1 MSEPLQHPIPRL
13 ADLSLEQKVGQ
24 VIMGGFADPVA
35 DSATLAAVADGSLGN
50 VILFARNCP
59 DAETVASLTRAL
71 QGAAPIPLLIA
82 ADQEGGLVTRLNVG
96 ATLTPGAM
104 ALGATGDTALA
115 EQVAA
120 MMADELR
127 GVGINACLAPV
138 ADVNAN
144 PANPVI
150 GVRSFG
156 EDPDQ
161 VARFVAATTRGLQ
174 HQGVAACAKHF
185 PGHGDTGVDS
195 HLALPRIDRSL
206 DDLERVD
213 LVPFRAA
220 IASGVRLVMTTH
232 IQFPALDPDRP
243 STLSRAILTGLLR
256 ERLGFQ
262 GVVIT
267 DSMEMRGIT
276 QDRTPA
282 EACLAAFA
290 AGADIVC
297 PSHERTD
304 QAGAYAL
311 ILAAV
316 REGRVP
322 LARLDEAVARV
333 LALKQWLL
341 SQGSLRADAAAF
353 ARLDTPGHHE
363 VAAIAAGRAI
373 TLVRHEGPWPPSLA
387 GRVAV
392 VEFGQ
397 PRFTGAEEGQG
408 RLGALAWRLAAAL
421 GQRAEVRSV
430 VAGVTPGE
438 EEAALC
444 LAAAQAADS
453 LVVGTRSATLY
464 AAQAEVVKQ
473 LLAVGKPTVVIAL
486 RTPYDLAAFP
496 EAATYLATYGDAMPS
511 LAAVA
516 AALVGTEMPPGA
528 LPVTI
533 PGLYPRGFS
542 IHHHQ
547 VSSSDE
553 ELRRL

>member
-1 MSEPLQHPIPRL
+1 MSEPRTPFVPRL

-24 VIMGGFADPVA
+24 VIMGGFPDPAADA
-35 DSATLAAVADGSLGN
+35 ATLAAVRDGSLGN

-59 DAETVASLTRAL
+59 DAESVVALNGAL
-71 QGAAPIPLLIA
+71 QAAAPIPLLIA

-104 ALGATGDTALA
+104 ALGATGDTGLA
-115 EQVAA
+115 EGIAA

-127 GVGINACLAPV
+127 GVGINVCLAPT

-150 GVRSFG
+150 GVRAFG
-156 EDPDQ
+156 EDPHQ
-161 VARFVAATTRGLQ
+161 VARFVVATVRGLQ
-174 HQGVAACAKHF
+174 GQGVAACAKHF
-185 PGHGDTGVDS
+185 PGHGDTGIDS
-195 HLALPRIDRSL
+195 HLALPRIDRGL
-206 DDLERVD
+206 ADLERVD
-213 LVPFRAA
+213 LVSFRAA
-220 IASGVRLVMTTH
+220 IAAGVRLVMTTH
-232 IQFPALDPDRP
+232 IQFPALDPDHP
-243 STLSRAILTGLLR
+243 STLSHAILTGLLC

-297 PSHERTD
+297 PSHERAD
-304 QAGAYAL
+304 QAGAHAL

-316 REGRVP
+316 RDGRVP
-322 LARLDEAVARV
+322 LARLDEAVTRV
-333 LALKQWLL
+333 LALKQWLADE
-341 SQGSLRADAAAF
+341 GSLHADPSAF
-353 ARLDTPGHHE
+353 ARLRSPDHE
-363 VAAIAAGRAI
+363 ALAREAATRAV
-373 TLVRHEGPWPPSLA
+373 TLLCHDGPWPPPLA

-397 PRFTGAEEGQG
+397 PRFTGAEEGEG
-408 RLGALAWRLAAAL
+408 RLGALASHLAAAL
-421 GQRAEVRSV
+421 ETRAEVHSV
-430 VAGVTPGE
+430 VAAVAPTDA
-438 EEAALC
+438 EASAC
-444 LAAAQAADS
+444 LAAVREADA
-453 LVVGTRSATLY
+453 LVIGTRSATLHP
-464 AAQAEVVKQ
+464 AQVEAVQ
-473 LLAVGKPTVVIAL
+473 RLLAVGKPTTIIGL

-496 EAATYLATYGDAMPS
+496 EAPTYLATYGDAAPS

-516 AALVGTEMPPGA
+516 AALVSPEPPLGA

-533 PGLYPRGFS
+533 PGLYRRGYS
-542 IHHHQ
+542 INHHP

-553 ELRRL
+553 ELRP

>member
-1 MSEPLQHPIPRL
+1 MSEPLQRPIPQL
-13 ADLSLEQKVGQ
+13 AELSLEQKVGQ
-24 VIMGGFADPVA
+24 VIMGGFADPSA
-35 DSATLAAVADGSLGN
+35 DSATVAAVRDGSLGN
-50 VILFARNCP
+50 IILFARNCP
-59 DAETVASLTRAL
+59 DAKRVAALTRAL
-71 QGAAPIPLLIA
+71 QDAAPIPLLIA

-96 ATLTPGAM
+96 ATPTPGAM

-127 GVGINACLAPV
+127 GVGINVCLAPV

-156 EDPDQ
+156 EDAND
-161 VARFVAATTRGLQ
+161 VARFVVATLKGLQ
-174 HQGVAACAKHF
+174 DQGVAACAKHF

-220 IASGVRLVMTTH
+220 IAAGVRLVMTTH

-267 DSMEMRGIT
+267 DSMEMQGIT

-297 PSHERTD
+297 PSHERVD

-333 LALKQWLL
+333 LALKQWLV
-341 SQGSLRADAAAF
+341 SQGSLRADEAAF
-353 ARLDTPGHHE
+353 ARLNTPGHHE
-363 VAAIAAGRAI
+363 VAASAAGRAI
-373 TLVRHEGPWPPSLA
+373 TLIRHAGSWPPSLE

-408 RLGALAWRLAAAL
+408 RLGALAQHLAAAL
-421 GQRAEVRSV
+421 EHRAEAHSV
-430 VAGVTPGE
+430 VAGVMPTE
-438 EEAALC
+438 TEAALC
-444 LAAAQAADS
+444 LAAAQAADT

-464 AAQAEVVKQ
+464 AAQAEVVRR

-496 EAATYLATYGDAMPS
+496 AATTYLATYGDATPS

-516 AALVGTEMPPGA
+516 AALVDAAMPSGA

-533 PGLYPRGFS
+533 PGLYPRGYS

-547 VSSSDE
+547 VPSRDE
-553 ELRRL
+553 GLHRS

>member
-1 MSEPLQHPIPRL
+1 MSEPLQRPIPQL
-13 ADLSLEQKVGQ
+13 AELSLEQKVGQ
-24 VIMGGFADPVA
+24 VIMGGFADPSA
-35 DSATLAAVADGSLGN
+35 DSATVAAVRDGSLGN
-50 VILFARNCP
+50 IILFARNCP
-59 DAETVASLTRAL
+59 DAKRVAALTRAL
-71 QGAAPIPLLIA
+71 QDAAPIPLLIA

-96 ATLTPGAM
+96 ATPTPGAM

-127 GVGINACLAPV
+127 GVGINVCLAPV

-156 EDPDQ
+156 EDAND
-161 VARFVAATTRGLQ
+161 VARFVVATLKGLQ
-174 HQGVAACAKHF
+174 DQGVAACAKHF

-220 IASGVRLVMTTH
+220 IAAGVRLVMTTH

-267 DSMEMRGIT
+267 DSMEMQGIT

-297 PSHERTD
+297 PSHERVD

-333 LALKQWLL
+333 LALKQWLV
-341 SQGSLRADAAAF
+341 SQGSLRADSAAF
-353 ARLDTPGHHE
+353 ARLATPGHHE
-363 VAAIAAGRAI
+363 VAASAAGRAI
-373 TLVRHEGPWPPSLA
+373 TLIRHAGSWPPSLE

-408 RLGALAWRLAAAL
+408 RLGALAQHLAAAL
-421 GQRAEVRSV
+421 EHRAEAHSV
-430 VAGVTPGE
+430 VAGVMPTE
-438 EEAALC
+438 TEAALC
-444 LAAAQAADS
+444 LAAAQAADT

-464 AAQAEVVKQ
+464 AAQAEVVRR

-496 EAATYLATYGDAMPS
+496 AATTYLATYGDATPS

-516 AALVGTEMPPGA
+516 AALVDAAMPSGA

-533 PGLYPRGFS
+533 PGLYPRGYS

-547 VSSSDE
+547 VPSRDE
-553 ELRRL
+553 GLHRS